1 VEIWLAL
8 KTLKSRKA
16 NSMTT
21 RRRSK
26 WIGLGSAALLFFALP
41 VFAQTDPQGILQDY
55 ATASTNWQS
64 AIAPYAYNLF
74 KLLAAVD
81 FAWTCIVVALEKQD
95 MQGVVA
101 TIIKKLM
108 TIGVFWILLAYAPQ
122 WFPLIIQSFV
132 QVGGAGSGQ
141 VTPLNPSSI
150 LSKGIS
156 IAGYLFNGASASN
169 LLLSPATS
177 LALILAGLGI
187 VLSYL
192 VITIHFIMAMVE
204 SYIVIG
210 AGYIFLGFGGSRWTS
225 TYVERYVSLVI
236 SIGARLMVLYLVIG
250 VGQTFATQWIT
261 EAQSAATGAAADI
274 SAAWNLMC
282 QVVIYGIVCWI
293 VPKLTGNVIG
303 GTLSVSGG
311 DAIGVGVAAATAAFS
326 GAALAS
332 GIGAPATAAV
342 GATGAVAGAASA
354 AGAASK
360 AGSVAKAANTVGAAG
375 RMATNAAAY
384 NGGGA
389 ASSALRTNAGANPLS
404 AAGPIT
410 QVPPPPT
417 STRSGPSS
425 PAAPAAVGRS
435 VVQPPPPASILRP
448 SSSTGGG
455 TAVQQTL
462 QKGRALIEGTHG
474 KLPPDGSTI
483 SGPGLS
489 ISHSPE

>member
-1 VEIWLAL
+1 MRIRR
-8 KTLKSRKA
+8 KS
-16 NSMTT
+16 M
-21 RRRSK
+21 
-26 WIGLGSAALLFFALP
+26 WIRLGFAALLFFATP
-41 VFAQTDPQGILQDY
+41 AFAQTDPQGILQDY
-55 ATASTNWQS
+55 ATASMNWQN

-108 TIGVFWILLAYAPQ
+108 TIGFFWILLAYAPQ

-132 QVGGAGSGQ
+132 QVGGSGSGQ
-141 VTPLNPSSI
+141 ATPLNPSNI
-150 LSKGIS
+150 LSQGIS

-169 LLLSPATS
+169 LLLSPATA

-225 TYVERYVSLVI
+225 NYVERYVSLVV

-250 VGQTFATQWIT
+250 VGQTFATQWVT
-261 EAQSAATGAAADI
+261 EAQIAATGARADI

-293 VPKLTGNVIG
+293 VPKLAGSVIG

-332 GIGAPATAAV
+332 GIGAPAAAAA

-360 AGSVAKAANTVGAAG
+360 LGSVAKAANTVGAVG
-375 RMATNAAAY
+375 HTATTVAAHNGSGVVVSSLRATAAA
-384 NGGGA
+384 
-389 ASSALRTNAGANPLS
+389 SPTS
-404 AAGPIT
+404 AAGPVT
-410 QVPPPPT
+410 QVPPPPAST
-417 STRSGPSS
+417 SS
-425 PAAPAAVGRS
+425 APARTAAAGAGRN
-435 VVQPPPPASILRP
+435 VVQPPPASVLQP
-448 SSSTGGG
+448 SSSISARTV
-455 TAVQQTL
+455 AQQAL
-462 QKGRALIEGTHG
+462 QRGKALMQGVHG

-489 ISHSPE
+489 IGHPPE

>member
-1 VEIWLAL
+1 
-8 KTLKSRKA
+8 
-16 NSMTT
+16 MPM
-21 RRRSK
+21 RRRSM
-26 WIGLGSAALLFFALP
+26 WIRLGSAALLLLATP

-55 ATASTNWQS
+55 ATASTNWQN
-64 AIAPYAYNLF
+64 AIAPYAYTLF

-81 FAWTCIVVALEKQD
+81 FAWACIVVALEKQD

-108 TIGVFWILLAYAPQ
+108 TIGFFWILLAYAPQ
-122 WFPLIIQSFV
+122 WFPLVIQSFV

-141 VTPLNPSSI
+141 ATPLNPSGI
-150 LSKGIS
+150 LSQGIS

-169 LLLSPATS
+169 LLLSPATA

-210 AGYIFLGFGGSRWTS
+210 AGYIFLGFGGSRWT
-225 TYVERYVSLVI
+225 TNYVERYVSLVV
-236 SIGARLMVLYLVIG
+236 SVGARLMVLYLVIG

-261 EAQSAATGAAADI
+261 EAQIAATGARADI

-293 VPKLTGNVIG
+293 VPKLAGSVIG

-326 GAALAS
+326 GAALAT
-332 GIGAPATAAV
+332 GIGAPAAAAA

-354 AGAASK
+354 AGTAGK
-360 AGSVAKAANTVGAAG
+360 LGSVAKATNTGGAVGRTASTAVAQNGSAVAASAL
-375 RMATNAAAY
+375 RANAAA
-384 NGGGA
+384 
-389 ASSALRTNAGANPLS
+389 SPTS

-410 QVPPPPT
+410 QVPPRQRPVAPRLAVLRRLLLRVGALFNLLLLLLHYSPPVQL
-417 STRSGPSS
+417 
-425 PAAPAAVGRS
+425 APE
-435 VVQPPPPASILRP
+435 Q
-448 SSSTGGG
+448 
-455 TAVQQTL
+455 
-462 QKGRALIEGTHG
+462 
-474 KLPPDGSTI
+474 
-483 SGPGLS
+483 
-489 ISHSPE
+489 SHSKLYKKGKR

>member
-1 VEIWLAL
+1 MAMRH
-8 KTLKSRKA
+8 KPR
-16 NSMTT
+16 
-21 RRRSK
+21 
-26 WIGLGSAALLFFALP
+26 WIVLGFAALLFFAIP
-41 VFAQTDPQGILQDY
+41 AFAQTDPQGILQDY
-55 ATASTNWQS
+55 ATASTNWQN

-74 KLLAAVD
+74 KLLAVVD

-101 TIIKKLM
+101 AIIKKLM
-108 TIGVFWILLAYAPQ
+108 TIGFFWILLAFAPQ

-132 QVGGAGSGQ
+132 QVGGAGSGRP
-141 VTPLNPSSI
+141 TPMNPSTI
-150 LSKGIS
+150 LEQGID
-156 IAGYLFNGASASN
+156 IAKYLFNGAAGSN
-169 LLLSPATS
+169 LLLSPATA

-250 VGQTFATQWIT
+250 VGQTFATQWVA
-261 EAQSAATGAAADI
+261 EAQIAATGASADI
-274 SAAWNLMC
+274 SAAWDLMC
-282 QVVIYGIVCWI
+282 QVVIYGVVCWI
-293 VPKLTGNVIG
+293 VPKLAGNVIG

-332 GIGAPATAAV
+332 GIGAPATAAA

-384 NGGGA
+384 NGSA
-389 ASSALRTNAGANPLS
+389 VASSALRTNAAASPLS
-404 AAGPIT
+404 AGGPIT

-425 PAAPAAVGRS
+425 PAALAAAGRS

-455 TAVQQTL
+455 TAVQQAL
-462 QKGRALIEGTHG
+462 QKGRALIEGAHG

-489 ISHSPE
+489 IGHSPE